1 MAPPNST
8 PLKVLIL
15 AMEYT
20 PNVAGGVGTYVY
32 ELARGLARGGC
43 KVTVVAY
50 TPGEP
55 AVLREPQLTVHMV
68 PPSRGSL
75 SQAAQLT
82 LVGGI
87 RLFNEDL
94 LHHGRERIRE
104 EQPDLIHF
112 HQWHTHRAARELGR
126 EAGVPVLGTS
136 HYISE
141 PAERWWGQTPDPEIL
156 EEERSFYDGTTPVI
170 SVSESMSELIRET
183 YGLSASLLH
192 TIHCG
197 MDAGPFLQPSHTP
210 EQYARLRATVATPKD
225 PVVLYTGRLHP
236 QKGITAIFAAAE
248 RVLAKR
254 PEVRFLLAGGTDS
267 RESTQMVQGL
277 SQRYAHLRHRIKL
290 LGKLPRR
297 QLGLLHRISDLALV
311 PSLYEPFGYTAI
323 EAMASGLPL
332 VATRS
337 GGPSEIVEHEKTGML
352 VPVLP
357 GEPGGPREVD
367 IEALANAQLAL
378 LEDRERAKRMGQA
391 GQQRVVDLFGL
402 PRMVAANRVVYQK
415 LIGLPAHPHAEAPV
429 ARREVLS

>member
-1 MAPPNST
+1 MASPNPT
-8 PLKVLIL
+8 PLKALIL

-55 AVLREPQLTVHMV
+55 EVLREPNLTVHMV
-68 PPSRGSL
+68 PPSKSSL
-75 SQAAQLT
+75 SQAGKLS
-82 LVGGI
+82 LVQGI

-94 LHHGRERIRE
+94 AHHGRERIRE
-104 EQPDLIHF
+104 EKPDLIHF
-112 HQWHTHRAARELGR
+112 HQWHTHRAARVLGQ

-156 EEERSFYDGTTPVI
+156 EEERSFYDGSTPVI
-170 SVSESMSELIRET
+170 SVSHSMSELIRET
-183 YGLSASLLH
+183 YGLAASMLH
-192 TIHCG
+192 TIHCA
-197 MDAGPFLQPSHTP
+197 MDPAPFLQPSHKP
-210 EQYARLRATVATPKD
+210 EEYARLRATVASPAD

-236 QKGITAIFAAAE
+236 MKGISAIFAAAE

-254 PEVRFLLAGGTDS
+254 PDVRFLLAGGTDS
-267 RESTQMVQGL
+267 RESTQMVHDL
-277 SQRYAHLRHRIKL
+277 TKRYAHLRHRIKL

-297 QLGLLHRISDLALV
+297 HLGLLHRIADVAVV

-337 GGPSEIVEHEKTGML
+337 GGPSEIVVHNETGLL

-357 GEPGGPREVD
+357 GAPGGPRSVD
-367 IEALANAQLAL
+367 VEALADAQLSL
-378 LEDRERAKRMGQA
+378 LEDRERARRMGLA
-391 GQQRVVDLFGL
+391 GQRRVVDVFNL
-402 PRMVAANRVVYQK
+402 PRMVAANLALYRK
-415 LIGLPAHPHAEAPV
+415 LLGQ
-429 ARREVLS
+429 EVRS

>member
-1 MAPPNST
+1 MAPPISP
-8 PLKVLIL
+8 PLKALLL

-43 KVTVVAY
+43 KVTVLAY

-55 AVLREPQLTVHMV
+55 AVLREPNLTVHMM

-75 SQAAQLT
+75 SQAGKLS

-87 RLFNEDL
+87 RVFNDDL
-94 LHHGRERIRE
+94 IHRGRELIHE
-104 EQPDLIHF
+104 EKPDLIHF
-112 HQWHTHRAARELGR
+112 HQWHTHRAARALAHET
-126 EAGVPVLGTS
+126 GVPVLGTS

-156 EEERSFYDGTTPVI
+156 EEERSFYDGSTNVI
-170 SVSESMSELIRET
+170 SVSDSMSELIRET
-183 YGLSASLLH
+183 YGMPASLLH

-197 MDAGPFLQPSHTP
+197 MDAGPFLQPSHAP
-210 EQYARLRATVATPKD
+210 EDYARLRATVATPDD

-236 QKGITAIFAAAE
+236 MKGISAIFAAAE
-248 RVLAKR
+248 RVLERR
-254 PEVRFLLAGGTDS
+254 PNVRFLLAGGTDS
-267 RESTQMVQGL
+267 RESTQMVQTL
-277 SQRYAHLRHRIKL
+277 TQRYAHLRHRIKL
-290 LGKLPRR
+290 LGKLPRQ
-297 QLGLLHRISDLALV
+297 QLGLLHRIADLALV

-337 GGPSEIVEHEKTGML
+337 GGPSEIVDHEKTGLL

-357 GEPGGPREVD
+357 GAPGGPREVD
-367 IEALANAQLAL
+367 VESLAAAQLNL
-378 LEDRERAKRMGQA
+378 LEDRERARRMGLA
-391 GQQRVVDLFGL
+391 GQQRVVELFSL
-402 PRMVAANRVVYQK
+402 PRMVAANLAVYQK
-415 LIGLPAHPHAEAPV
+415 LVGGQG
-429 ARREVLS
+429 REVRS

>member
-1 MAPPNST
+1 MASPDST
-8 PLKVLIL
+8 PLKALIL

-55 AVLREPQLTVHMV
+55 AVLREQNLTVHLV
-68 PPSRGSL
+68 PPSKGSL
-75 SQAAQLT
+75 SQAAQLS
-82 LVGGI
+82 LVRGI

-94 LHHGRERIRE
+94 LHHGRERVRE
-104 EQPDLIHF
+104 EKPDLIHF
-112 HQWHTHRAARELGR
+112 HQWHTHRAARALGA
-126 EAGVPVLGTS
+126 EFGVPVLGTS

-156 EEERSFYDGTTPVI
+156 EEERSFYNGTTPVI
-170 SVSESMSELIRET
+170 SVSASMSELIQET

-192 TIHCG
+192 TIHCA
-197 MDAGPFLQPSHTP
+197 MDAGPFLRPSHSP
-210 EQYARLRATVATPKD
+210 EDYARLRATVARPED

-236 QKGITAIFAAAE
+236 MKGISAIFAAAE
-248 RVLAKR
+248 RVLARR

-267 RESTQMVQGL
+267 RESTQMVHEL
-277 SQRYAHLRHRIKL
+277 TQRYAHLRHRIKL

-297 QLGLLHRISDLALV
+297 QLGLLHRIADLALV
-311 PSLYEPFGYTAI
+311 PSIYEPFGYTAI

-337 GGPSEIVEHEKTGML
+337 GGPSEIVVHQETGLL

-357 GEPGGPREVD
+357 GPPGGRREVD
-367 IEALANAQLAL
+367 VEALAAAQLTL
-378 LEDRERAKRMGQA
+378 LEDRERARRMGQA
-391 GQQRVVDLFGL
+391 GQQRVVELFSL
-402 PRMVAANRVVYQK
+402 PRMVAANLSVYRK
-415 LIGLPAHPHAEAPV
+415 LLGL
-429 ARREVLS
+429 EVSS